1 MRLIEAYPEME
12 DKKKL
17 IYANEFA
24 EIIKDLD
31 ITVGGKPALWNDAK
45 RTVLNELNLM
55 PDADVALGSI
65 HAIEEATEVEPKHG
79 FWRTTDTYPHGMW
92 CSECNKKFIPNMEW
106 IGIYDIPTNYCPN
119 CGAKM
124 DGGTYDG

>member
-31 ITVGGKPALWNDAK
+31 ITVGGKPAQWNDAK

-55 PDADVALGSI
+55 PDADVAPVVHGYWSRELIRNENGGCVGAKMICSNCKQDN
-65 HAIEEATEVEPKHG
+65 KH
-79 FWRTTDTYPHGMW
+79 DEYML
-92 CSECNKKFIPNMEW
+92 
-106 IGIYDIPTNYCPN
+106 YCPN

-124 DGGTYDG
+124 DMGRI